1 MRLKVIATGSRGN
14 CYLLT
19 AGEGASAV
27 SLLLDAGVRYDE
39 LIRETDALQG
49 VCGALVTHEHQ
60 DHVHCAAKLA
70 RLGVPVYMS
79 RGTAA
84 AAGIGSFRAAE
95 DKHQLRIGPFTVL
108 PFRTEHDA
116 AEPLGFL
123 IRADG
128 TTLLYATDTYYVR
141 YRFPG
146 VNWWLIECNYVD
158 ELVENME
165 NVKLRK
171 RLLKS
176 HMGLKRLKELFGAN
190 DLRDTRG
197 VVLCHL
203 SDERSDEVRMVR
215 EIREA
220 AGAPV
225 LAATAGMEV
234 ELCR

>member
-1 MRLKVIATGSRGN
+1 MRIKVIATGSRGN

-19 AGEGASAV
+19 AGEGSSEA
-27 SLLLDAGVRYDE
+27 SLLLDAGIRYDE
-39 LIRETDALQG
+39 LIRGANALQG

-60 DHVHCAAKLA
+60 DHIRCAARLA
-70 RLGVPVYMS
+70 WLGVPVYMS

-95 DKHQLRIGPFTVL
+95 DKCQLRIGPFTVL

-123 IRADG
+123 IRVAG

-165 NVKLRK
+165 NVKLRE

-176 HMGLKRLKELFGAN
+176 HMGLRRLKELFRAN

-197 VVLCHL
+197 VILCHL
-203 SDERSDEVRMVR
+203 SDERSDEARMVR
-215 EIREA
+215 EIEEVV
-220 AGAPV
+220 GVPV

-234 ELCR
+234 ELCK

>member
-19 AGEGASAV
+19 AGDASLEA
-27 SLLLDAGVRYDE
+27 SLLLDAGVRYSE
-39 LIRETDALQG
+39 LIRETDGLQG

-60 DHVHCAAKLA
+60 DHVRCAAKLA

-79 RGTAA
+79 YGTAA
-84 AAGIGSFRAAE
+84 AAGIGGFGAAE
-95 DKHQLRIGPFTVL
+95 DKRQLRIGPFTVL

-158 ELVENME
+158 DLVENME
-165 NVKLRK
+165 NVKLRE

-176 HMGLKRLKELFGAN
+176 HMGLKRLKELFRAN
-190 DLRDTRG
+190 DLRDTQG
-197 VVLCHL
+197 VILCHL
-203 SDERSDEVRMVR
+203 SDERSDEARMVR
-215 EIREA
+215 EIGEET
-220 AGAPV
+220 GAPV
-225 LAATAGMEV
+225 LAASAGMEV
-234 ELCR
+234 GLCR